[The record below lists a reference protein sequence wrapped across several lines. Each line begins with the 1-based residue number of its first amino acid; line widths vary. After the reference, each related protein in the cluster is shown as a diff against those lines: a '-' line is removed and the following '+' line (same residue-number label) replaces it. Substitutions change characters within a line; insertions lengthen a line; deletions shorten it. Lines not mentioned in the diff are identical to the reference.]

1 VAKAAHGTGTPVSEP
16 VPEAGTTSSASAA
29 TLTDSADGVAPHD
42 DIVGMTAVGDSSTTT
57 GSMARASSSAPQK
70 GVAANTLVANDD
82 VEVVIGHPNLRAPG
96 SVSLPK
102 AMSTIF
108 TALHRV
114 GDVLHR
120 EWDTI
125 KEEWLKLTEW
135 GSLLKQWTTIK
146 KEKAAVKRKLLN
158 ERQDLLDKVQV
169 SIGLLDNKA
178 HKLMANA
185 ELLYTDGEARADV
198 TIK

>member
-1 VAKAAHGTGTPVSEP
+1 V
-16 VPEAGTTSSASAA
+16 
-29 TLTDSADGVAPHD
+29 
-42 DIVGMTAVGDSSTTT
+42 
-57 GSMARASSSAPQK
+57 
-70 GVAANTLVANDD
+70 
-82 VEVVIGHPNLRAPG
+82 
-96 SVSLPK
+96 
-102 AMSTIF
+102 
-108 TALHRV
+108 
-114 GDVLHR
+114 
-120 EWDTI
+120 
-125 KEEWLKLTEW
+125 